1 MPIYEY
7 ACEKCGELTE
17 VLAKVSDPPP
27 SKCPQCGSKKMQ
39 RVVSRTSFQLKGGG
53 WYSDLYSS
61 TGKKAATDSAK
72 PAATDAAKPAK
83 IGCWANDSSRRSCGQ
98 GNRLAKL

>member
-17 VLAKVSDPPP
+17 VLAKVDDPPP
-27 SKCPQCGSKKMQ
+27 AKCPQCGSKKMQ
-39 RVVSRTSFQLKGGG
+39 RVVSRSSFQLKGGG

-61 TGKKAATDSAK
+61 TGKK
-72 PAATDAAKPAK
+72 PATDAAKPAK
-83 IGCWANDSSRRSCGQ
+83 TEKAAETKPAKVEKKDSGS
-98 GNRLAKL
+98 KKD